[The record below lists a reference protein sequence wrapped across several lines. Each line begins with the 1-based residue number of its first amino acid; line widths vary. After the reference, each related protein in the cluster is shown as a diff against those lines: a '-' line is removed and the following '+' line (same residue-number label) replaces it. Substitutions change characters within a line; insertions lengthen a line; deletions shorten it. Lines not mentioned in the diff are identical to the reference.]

1 MNYRMIFSI
10 LGKVL
15 CVEAAFMLPAL
26 VISLCCGERAAVF
39 GFALT
44 VLLLAA
50 LGVPLALLRVK
61 RKEIFAR
68 DGLVTVGLVW
78 LTVSLLG
85 ALPFFFSRAIPSYI
99 DALFETASGF
109 TTTGATILT
118 EIASLPR
125 GILYWRSFT
134 HWLGGMG
141 VLVFLLILSPFGQ
154 GSGGEAMHLLRAE
167 SPGVKIAKLVPRMR
181 RSTGILYLI
190 YVGLTV
196 IMFLFLIAGKMPVF
210 DSVCMALGVAGTG
223 GFSVLND
230 SAAAYSPYCQWVIT
244 AFMLLFGVNFNIYFL
259 LLLREAKRAL
269 RNEELRIYGA
279 IVVAATAVITVNLLG
294 TFATIG
300 ETVRHAAFQVAA
312 VMSTTGLTTVDF
324 NKWPELSKTIL
335 VLLMFCGACAGS
347 TAGGLKVVRVAMIFK
362 SVRSSIHKVL
372 HPNAVCLMR
381 MDGEVLDEETARSVN
396 SYLIVYWLVLL
407 GTLLLVSLDG
417 MDFATNF
424 TASLTC
430 LNNVGPGL
438 NVVSPAGSFAPY
450 SGFSKLVFTF
460 AMLTGRLE
468 LYPMLALLCPS
479 AWKKISK

>member
-85 ALPFFFSRAIPSYI
+85 ALPFFFSRTIPSYI

-362 SVRSSIHKVL
+362 SVRRSIHKVL

>member
-10 LGKVL
+10 VGKVL

-26 VISLCCGERAAVF
+26 VISLCCGEREAVF

-44 VLLLAA
+44 VLILAA
-50 LGVPLALLRVK
+50 AGVPLALLRGK

-78 LTVSLLG
+78 LLVSLLG
-85 ALPFFFSRAIPSYI
+85 ALPFFFSGAIPNYI

-190 YVGLTV
+190 YIGLTV
-196 IMFLFLIAGKMPVF
+196 IMFFFLIAGKMPAF

-223 GFSVLND
+223 GFSILND

-259 LLLREAKRAL
+259 LLLRETKRAL
-269 RNEELRIYGA
+269 RNEELRIFGA
-279 IVVAATAVITVNLLG
+279 IVVVATALITVNLLG
-294 TFATIG
+294 SFATVG

-312 VMSTTGLTTVDF
+312 IMSTTGLSTVDF
-324 NKWPELSKTIL
+324 NTWPELSKTIL
-335 VLLMFCGACAGS
+335 VLLMFVGGCAGS
-347 TAGGLKVVRVAMIFK
+347 TGGGAKVTRIAMLFK
-362 SVRSSIHKVL
+362 SARRSVRKAL
-372 HPNAVCLMR
+372 HPNAVYLMR
-381 MDGEVLDEETARSVN
+381 MDGEVLDEDTVRSVN
-396 SYLIVYWLVLL
+396 SYMVVYWLVLL

-424 TASLTC
+424 TASLSC

-438 NVVSPAGSFAPY
+438 NVVGPAGSFATY

-460 AMLTGRLE
+460 TMLTGRLE
-468 LYPMLALLCPS
+468 LYPMLALLSPS
-479 AWKKISK
+479 SWKRIGK

>member
-347 TAGGLKVVRVAMIFK
+347 TAGGLKVVRVAMLFK
-362 SVRSSIHKVL
+362 SALRSIRKVMR
-372 HPNAVCLMR
+372 PNAVSLMR
-381 MDGEVLDEETARSVN
+381 MDGEVLDEETVRSVN
-396 SYLIVYWLVLL
+396 SYLVVYWLVLL

>member
-26 VISLCCGERAAVF
+26 VISLCCGERATVF

-347 TAGGLKVVRVAMIFK
+347 TAGGLKVVRVAMLFK
-362 SVRSSIHKVL
+362 SALRSIRKVMR
-372 HPNAVCLMR
+372 PNAVSLMR
-381 MDGEVLDEETARSVN
+381 MDGEVLDEETVRSVN
-396 SYLIVYWLVLL
+396 SYLVVYWLVLL

>member
-26 VISLCCGERAAVF
+26 VISLCCGERTAVF

-78 LTVSLLG
+78 LTVSLFG
-85 ALPFFFSRAIPSYI
+85 ALPFFFSRTIPSYI

-324 NKWPELSKTIL
+324 NQWPELSKTIL

>member
-85 ALPFFFSRAIPSYI
+85 ALPFFFSRTIPSYI

-347 TAGGLKVVRVAMIFK
+347 TAGGLKVVRVAMLFK
-362 SVRSSIHKVL
+362 SALRSIRKVMR
-372 HPNAVCLMR
+372 PNAVSLMR
-381 MDGEVLDEETARSVN
+381 MDGEVLDEETVRSVN
-396 SYLIVYWLVLL
+396 SYLVVYWLVLL

-460 AMLTGRLE
+460 TMLTGRLE

>member
-85 ALPFFFSRAIPSYI
+85 ALPFFFSRTIPSYI

-230 SAAAYSPYCQWVIT
+230 SAASYSPYCQWVIT

-362 SVRSSIHKVL
+362 SVRRSIHKVL

>member
-78 LTVSLLG
+78 LTVSLFG

-300 ETVRHAAFQVAA
+300 ETVRHAAFQVAS

-347 TAGGLKVVRVAMIFK
+347 TAGGLKVVRVVMLFK
-362 SVRSSIHKVL
+362 SALRSIRKVMR
-372 HPNAVCLMR
+372 PNAVSLMR
-381 MDGEVLDEETARSVN
+381 MDGEVLDEETVRSVN
-396 SYLIVYWLVLL
+396 SYLVVYWLVLL

-460 AMLTGRLE
+460 TMLTGRLE

>member
-85 ALPFFFSRAIPSYI
+85 ALPFFFSRTIPSYI

>member
-39 GFALT
+39 GFVLT

-85 ALPFFFSRAIPSYI
+85 ALPFFFSRTIPSYI

>member
-50 LGVPLALLRVK
+50 LGVPLSLLRVK

-85 ALPFFFSRAIPSYI
+85 ALPFFFSRAIPNYI

-244 AFMLLFGVNFNIYFL
+244 AFMLIFGVNFNIYFL

-279 IVVAATAVITVNLLG
+279 IAVVSATVITVNLLG
-294 TFATIG
+294 RFATVG
-300 ETVRHAAFQVAA
+300 ETVRHALFQVAS
-312 VMSTTGLTTVDF
+312 VMSTTGLSTVDF
-324 NKWPELSKTIL
+324 NDWPELSKTIL
-335 VLLMFCGACAGS
+335 MLLLFVGGCAGS
-347 TAGGLKVVRVAMIFK
+347 TAGGLKVTRIAMIFK
-362 SVRSSIHKVL
+362 SARCSIRKVMR
-372 HPNAVCLMR
+372 PNAVCLMR
-381 MDGEVLDEETARSVN
+381 MDGEVLDEETVRSVN
-396 SYLIVYWLVLL
+396 SYVVVYSLVLL

-438 NVVSPAGSFAPY
+438 NIVGPAGSFAPY

-460 AMLTGRLE
+460 TMLTGRLE
-468 LYPMLALLCPS
+468 LYPMLVLLCPS
-479 AWKKISK
+479 AWRKISK

>member
-78 LTVSLLG
+78 LLVSLLG
-85 ALPFFFSRAIPSYI
+85 ALPFFFSRAIPNYI
-99 DALFETASGF
+99 DAMFETASGF

-210 DSVCMALGVAGTG
+210 DSVCMALSVAGTG

-230 SAAAYSPYCQWVIT
+230 SAASYSPYCQWVIT
-244 AFMLLFGVNFNIYFL
+244 AFMLLFAVNFNIYFL

-269 RNEELRIYGA
+269 RNEELRIYVA
-279 IVVAATAVITVNLLG
+279 IAVVSAAVITVNLLG
-294 TFATIG
+294 
-300 ETVRHAAFQVAA
+300 
-312 VMSTTGLTTVDF
+312 
-324 NKWPELSKTIL
+324 
-335 VLLMFCGACAGS
+335 
-347 TAGGLKVVRVAMIFK
+347 RVF
-362 SVRSSIHKVL
+362 L
-372 HPNAVCLMR
+372 
-381 MDGEVLDEETARSVN
+381 
-396 SYLIVYWLVLL
+396 
-407 GTLLLVSLDG
+407 
-417 MDFATNF
+417 
-424 TASLTC
+424 
-430 LNNVGPGL
+430 
-438 NVVSPAGSFAPY
+438 
-450 SGFSKLVFTF
+450 
-460 AMLTGRLE
+460 
-468 LYPMLALLCPS
+468 
-479 AWKKISK
+479 

>member
-362 SVRSSIHKVL
+362 SVRRSIHKVL

>member
-26 VISLCCGERAAVF
+26 FISLCCGERAAVF

-85 ALPFFFSRAIPSYI
+85 ALPFFFSRTIPSYI

-347 TAGGLKVVRVAMIFK
+347 TAGGLKVVRVAMLFK
-362 SVRSSIHKVL
+362 SALRSIRKVMR
-372 HPNAVCLMR
+372 PNAVSLMR

>member
-85 ALPFFFSRAIPSYI
+85 ALPFFFSRTIPSYI

-230 SAAAYSPYCQWVIT
+230 SAASYSPYCQWVIT

>member
-78 LTVSLLG
+78 LTVSLFG

-269 RNEELRIYGA
+269 RNEELRVYGA
-279 IVVAATAVITVNLLG
+279 IAVVSTALITVNLLG
-294 TFATIG
+294 RFTSVG
-300 ETVRHAAFQVAA
+300 ETVRHVAFQVAS

-347 TAGGLKVVRVAMIFK
+347 TAGGLKVVRVAMLFK
-362 SVRSSIHKVL
+362 SALRSIRKVMR
-372 HPNAVCLMR
+372 PNAVSLMR
-381 MDGEVLDEETARSVN
+381 MDGEVLDEETVRSVN
-396 SYLIVYWLVLL
+396 SYLVVYWLVLL

-460 AMLTGRLE
+460 TMLTGRLE

>member
-85 ALPFFFSRAIPSYI
+85 ALPFFFSRTIPSYI

-230 SAAAYSPYCQWVIT
+230 SAASYSPYCQWVIT

-347 TAGGLKVVRVAMIFK
+347 TAGGLKVVRVAMLFK
-362 SVRSSIHKVL
+362 SALRSIRKVMR
-372 HPNAVCLMR
+372 PNAVSLMR

>member
-1 MNYRMIFSI
+1 
-10 LGKVL
+10 
-15 CVEAAFMLPAL
+15 
-26 VISLCCGERAAVF
+26 
-39 GFALT
+39 
-44 VLLLAA
+44 
-50 LGVPLALLRVK
+50 
-61 RKEIFAR
+61 
-68 DGLVTVGLVW
+68 
-78 LTVSLLG
+78 
-85 ALPFFFSRAIPSYI
+85 
-99 DALFETASGF
+99 
-109 TTTGATILT
+109 
-118 EIASLPR
+118 
-125 GILYWRSFT
+125 
-134 HWLGGMG
+134 
-141 VLVFLLILSPFGQ
+141 
-154 GSGGEAMHLLRAE
+154 
-167 SPGVKIAKLVPRMR
+167 
-181 RSTGILYLI
+181 
-190 YVGLTV
+190 
-196 IMFLFLIAGKMPVF
+196 MFLFLIAGKMPVF

-347 TAGGLKVVRVAMIFK
+347 TAGGLKVGRVAMIFK

-479 AWKKISK
+479 AWKKLSK